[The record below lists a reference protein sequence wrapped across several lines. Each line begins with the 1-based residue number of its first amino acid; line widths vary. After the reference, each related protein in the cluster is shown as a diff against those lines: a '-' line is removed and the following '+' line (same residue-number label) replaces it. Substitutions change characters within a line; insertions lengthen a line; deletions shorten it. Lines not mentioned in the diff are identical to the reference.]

1 MSPKPDVSAE
11 RKQQIFEAAVACFGR
26 KGYHLTTMDDIAAEC
41 GLSKGSLY
49 WYFSSKKELFLYLF
63 EVMME
68 QMTGTW
74 EGIVNNPDLTAV
86 EKLQATL
93 SMFSPMMEEWAPFFG
108 VMLEAWGQTRFDED
122 VEKLMQNFYK
132 PYIAMM
138 TRLLQEGVDSG
149 EFQITSPEAT
159 AAVILSL
166 YDGMTLAKGMD
177 ILDIEWGLLA
187 NAAND
192 LVFGSLSVGPFG
204 IMGQGSGE
212 RQPGH

>member
-1 MSPKPDVSAE
+1 MSPKPDVSTE

-49 WYFSSKKELFLYLF
+49 WYFSSKKELFLYIF
-63 EVMME
+63 SVMMDQTIGGWE
-68 QMTGTW
+68 Q
-74 EGIVNNPDLTAV
+74 IVNDKILTAK
-86 EKLQATL
+86 EKLQITL
-93 SMFSPMMEEWAPFFG
+93 SIFGPVMEDWAPFFG

-122 VEKLMQNFYK
+122 VEELMQSFYK

-138 TRLLQEGVDSG
+138 TQIIEEGVANG
-149 EFQITSPEAT
+149 EFRVASPEAT

-177 ILDIEWGLLA
+177 IIDIEWQLLA
-187 NAAND
+187 NAASE
-192 LVFGSLSVGPFG
+192 LVFDSINVEQSRA
-204 IMGQGSGE
+204 E

>member
-1 MSPKPDVSAE
+1 MSPKPDVSTE

-63 EVMME
+63 TVMME

-74 EGIVNNPDLTAV
+74 EGIVNDPDLTAT

-93 SMFSPMMEEWAPFFG
+93 SMFNPMMEEWAPFFG

-122 VEKLMQNFYK
+122 VEALMHGFYE

-138 TRLLQEGVDSG
+138 TRILEEGAANG
-149 EFQITSPEAT
+149 EFRIASPEAT

-187 NAAND
+187 NAASD

-204 IMGQGSGE
+204 IMGQESGE
-212 RQPGH
+212 QQPGH

>member
-11 RKQQIFEAAVACFGR
+11 RKQQIFEGAVACFGR

-63 EVMME
+63 SVMME
-68 QMTGTW
+68 QMTGNW
-74 EGIVNNPDLTAV
+74 DQIVNDRTLTAT

-93 SMFSPMMEEWAPFFG
+93 TMFGPVMADWAPFFG

-122 VEKLMQNFYK
+122 VEELMQNFYE

-138 TRLLQEGVDSG
+138 TQVLQEGVDNG
-149 EFQITSPEAT
+149 EFQIASPEAT

-166 YDGMTLAKGMD
+166 YDGMTLAKGMNIID
-177 ILDIEWGLLA
+177 IDWQLLA
-187 NAAND
+187 GAAND
-192 LVFGSLSVGPFG
+192 LVFNSINVEEPRA
-204 IMGQGSGE
+204 E
-212 RQPGH
+212 E